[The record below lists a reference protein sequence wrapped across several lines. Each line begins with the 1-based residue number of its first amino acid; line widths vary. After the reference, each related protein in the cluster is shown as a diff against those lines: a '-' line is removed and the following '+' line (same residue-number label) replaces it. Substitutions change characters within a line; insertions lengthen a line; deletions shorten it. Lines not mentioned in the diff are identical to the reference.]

1 MIIDCKSIAQDIKD
15 KIKNIIAEDDYAP
28 ILHIYQVGDN
38 PASNAYI
45 KGKLRDC
52 EEVGIEA
59 ELIKL
64 SEEITEDGLND
75 KIQEDYNYENVDGII
90 VQLPL
95 PKHIDPKNIC
105 IPDELDIDGFNSTS
119 PFQPCTPLGV
129 MKIFDSIGYDL
140 DGKNV
145 LVCGQSDIV
154 GRPLVD
160 MLIGRHCNVISVNST
175 GSYMKNT
182 AYVTKLAND
191 VDLKNNCLN
200 ITHQISYVPGI
211 GTFVQEPKSESGKRK
226 IPLTDSAGES
236 FERLICQR
244 EALNDPGPEMDGY
257 TSFLFLKR
265 GTLSPKDKDS
275 VKSII
280 ESMIGAY
287 HRETGDTL
295 PKTTPHTFRHMFC
308 TRLISAGMNVKSVQY
323 LMGHAN
329 IRMTLDVYAEY
340 NLPVTVDDFLRIANG

>member
-1 MIIDCKSIAQDIKD
+1 MIIDCKSIAQDIKN

-38 PASNAYI
+38 LASNTYI
-45 KGKLRDC
+45 RGKLRDC

-64 SEEITEDGLND
+64 PEEITEDGLND

-105 IPDELDIDGFNSTS
+105 IPDELDVDGFNSTS

-129 MKIFDSIGYDL
+129 MKIFDSIGYNL

-160 MLIGRHCNVISVNST
+160 MLIKRHCNVISVNST
-175 GSYMKNT
+175 GTPMKDT
-182 AYVTKLAND
+182 ALEMRMVD
-191 VDLKNNCLN
+191 VV
-200 ITHQISYVPGI
+200 ISAV
-211 GTFVQEPKSESGKRK
+211 GKRNFITTRGLDRVEVCIDVGINYDENGK
-226 IPLTDSAGES
+226 QHGDCADAVYKMEDIKVTPRIGGVGLMTRAMLLYNVCVAKYGE
-236 FERLICQR
+236 EKMEQ
-244 EALNDPGPEMDGY
+244 
-257 TSFLFLKR
+257 
-265 GTLSPKDKDS
+265 
-275 VKSII
+275 VI
-280 ESMIGAY
+280 E
-287 HRETGDTL
+287 
-295 PKTTPHTFRHMFC
+295 
-308 TRLISAGMNVKSVQY
+308 
-323 LMGHAN
+323 
-329 IRMTLDVYAEY
+329 
-340 NLPVTVDDFLRIANG
+340 

>member
-45 KGKLRDC
+45 RGKLRDC

-64 SEEITEDGLND
+64 PENITEDELNN
-75 KIQEDYNYENVDGII
+75 KILEDYNWEDVDGII

-95 PKHIDPKNIC
+95 PKHINPKNIC
-105 IPDELDIDGFNSTS
+105 IPDAVDVDGFNSTS

-145 LVCGQSDIV
+145 LVCGQSNIV

-160 MLIGRHCNVISVNST
+160 MLIKRHCNVISVNST
-175 GSYMKNT
+175 GSALKAT
-182 AYVTKLAND
+182 AIGFGIVN
-191 VDLKNNCLN
+191 V
-200 ITHQISYVPGI
+200 IISAV
-211 GTFVQEPKSESGKRK
+211 GKRDF
-226 IPLTDSAGES
+226 ISTFDLFDTDVCIDVGINYDENGKQHGDCTDAVYDMKDVKVTPRIGGVGLMTRAMLLYNVCVAKYGEHKM
-236 FERLICQR
+236 E
-244 EALNDPGPEMDGY
+244 EMI
-257 TSFLFLKR
+257 K
-265 GTLSPKDKDS
+265 
-275 VKSII
+275 
-280 ESMIGAY
+280 
-287 HRETGDTL
+287 
-295 PKTTPHTFRHMFC
+295 
-308 TRLISAGMNVKSVQY
+308 
-323 LMGHAN
+323 
-329 IRMTLDVYAEY
+329 
-340 NLPVTVDDFLRIANG
+340 

>member
-45 KGKLRDC
+45 RGKLRDC
-52 EEVGIEA
+52 KEVGIEA

-64 SEEITEDGLND
+64 PEEITEDGLND

-95 PKHIDPKNIC
+95 PKYIDPKNIC
-105 IPDELDIDGFNSTS
+105 IPDELDVDGFNSTS

-129 MKIFDSIGYDL
+129 MKIFDSIGYNL

-160 MLIGRHCNVISVNST
+160 MLIKRHCNVISVNSS
-175 GSYMKNT
+175 GSFMKCT
-182 AYVTKLAND
+182 ALAMDMVD
-191 VDLKNNCLN
+191 V
-200 ITHQISYVPGI
+200 IISAV
-211 GTFVQEPKSESGKRK
+211 GKRNF
-226 IPLTDSAGES
+226 ITPLGIDRVEVCIDVGINYDENGKQHGDCSDAVY
-236 FERLICQR
+236 
-244 EALNDPGPEMDGY
+244 NMDGIKVTPRIGGVGLMTRAMLLY
-257 TSFLFLKR
+257 NVCVAKYGEEKMER
-265 GTLSPKDKDS
+265 
-275 VKSII
+275 VI
-280 ESMIGAY
+280 E
-287 HRETGDTL
+287 
-295 PKTTPHTFRHMFC
+295 
-308 TRLISAGMNVKSVQY
+308 
-323 LMGHAN
+323 
-329 IRMTLDVYAEY
+329 
-340 NLPVTVDDFLRIANG
+340 

>member
-1 MIIDCKSIAQDIKD
+1 MIIDCRSIAQDIKD

-38 PASNAYI
+38 LASNAYI
-45 KGKLRDC
+45 RGKLRDC

-64 SEEITEDGLND
+64 PEEITEDELND

-105 IPDELDIDGFNSTS
+105 IPDELDVDGFNSTS

-129 MKIFDSIGYDL
+129 MKIFDSIGYNL

-160 MLIGRHCNVISVNST
+160 MLIKRHCNVISVNSS
-175 GSYMKNT
+175 GSFMKCT
-182 AYVTKLAND
+182 ALAMDMVD
-191 VDLKNNCLN
+191 V
-200 ITHQISYVPGI
+200 IISAV
-211 GTFVQEPKSESGKRK
+211 GKRNF
-226 IPLTDSAGES
+226 ITPLGIDRVEVCIDVGINYDENGKQHGDCSDAVY
-236 FERLICQR
+236 
-244 EALNDPGPEMDGY
+244 NMDGIKVTPRIGGVGLMTRAMLLY
-257 TSFLFLKR
+257 NVCVAKY
-265 GTLSPKDKDS
+265 GEEKMEE
-275 VKSII
+275 VI
-280 ESMIGAY
+280 E
-287 HRETGDTL
+287 
-295 PKTTPHTFRHMFC
+295 
-308 TRLISAGMNVKSVQY
+308 
-323 LMGHAN
+323 
-329 IRMTLDVYAEY
+329 
-340 NLPVTVDDFLRIANG
+340 

>member
-38 PASNAYI
+38 LASNAYI
-45 KGKLRDC
+45 RGKLRDC

-64 SEEITEDGLND
+64 PEEITEDGLND

-105 IPDELDIDGFNSTS
+105 IPDELDVDGFNSTS

-129 MKIFDSIGYDL
+129 MKIFDSIGYNL

-160 MLIGRHCNVISVNST
+160 MLIKRHCNVISVNST
-175 GSYMKNT
+175 GTPMKDT
-182 AYVTKLAND
+182 ALEMRMVD
-191 VDLKNNCLN
+191 VV
-200 ITHQISYVPGI
+200 ISAV
-211 GTFVQEPKSESGKRK
+211 GKRNFITTRGLDRVEVCIDVGINYDENGK
-226 IPLTDSAGES
+226 QHGDCADAVYKMEDIKVTPRIGGVGLMTRAMLLYNVCVAKYGE
-236 FERLICQR
+236 EKMEQ
-244 EALNDPGPEMDGY
+244 
-257 TSFLFLKR
+257 
-265 GTLSPKDKDS
+265 
-275 VKSII
+275 VI
-280 ESMIGAY
+280 E
-287 HRETGDTL
+287 
-295 PKTTPHTFRHMFC
+295 
-308 TRLISAGMNVKSVQY
+308 
-323 LMGHAN
+323 
-329 IRMTLDVYAEY
+329 
-340 NLPVTVDDFLRIANG
+340 